1 MPTVELID
9 PQTLTE
15 ADLVGLYESVGWC
28 AYTRDPEK
36 VLASVRG
43 SHRVAVARS
52 GADLVGLAR
61 TISDGVTIVYL
72 QDVLVRPEVRRDGL
86 GSRLVRAVLD
96 ADPDVRQRVLL
107 TDAEPGQRAFYT
119 ALGFTEAHDHDP
131 GLRAFVRMSV

>member
-1 MPTVELID
+1 VPPVEPID
-9 PQTLTE
+9 PQPLTE
-15 ADLVGLYESVGWC
+15 AARMGQYRSVGWS
-28 AYTRDPEK
+28 AYTRDTEK
-36 VLASVRG
+36 LHASVRG

-107 TDAEPGQRAFYT
+107 TDVGLGQWTVYIAYGYT
-119 ALGFTEAHDHDP
+119 ESHDHDS
-131 GLRAFVRMSV
+131 GH